1 LEGLRRGRRNLLSP
15 VNRIYIVIARKNSM
29 SLTILQL
36 IINGLLL
43 GGMYALISIGLTL
56 IFGVLEIIN
65 FAHGEFLMLS
75 MYCSYWL
82 FQLYGVDP
90 YLSLLIITPTF
101 FLIGL
106 FVQRTTIQPILEAP
120 PLNQI
125 FMTVGLSMVLQNL
138 ALFIW
143 TADYRTVKTSYSA
156 LTIKTAGLM
165 ISFPR
170 LVAFLL
176 AMGMIIGLLI
186 FLKKTYMGKSIRA
199 LAQERKA
206 AMLMGINVY
215 RTYQIAFGIGI
226 ACVGAAGAL
235 LIPVYFVFPSVGSL
249 FVLIAFVVVV
259 LGGYNSLTGSLVG
272 GLIIGVVEAFSGFY
286 ISPHLKEAIYF
297 VIFILI
303 LLFRPMGLFGRA

>member
-1 LEGLRRGRRNLLSP
+1 MDIT
-15 VNRIYIVIARKNSM
+15 V
-29 SLTILQL
+29 LQL

-65 FAHGEFLMLS
+65 FAHGEFLMLA
-75 MYCSYWL
+75 MYASFWL
-82 FQLYGVDP
+82 FQLYGIDP
-90 YLSLLIITPTF
+90 YVSMLIILPLF
-101 FLIGL
+101 F
-106 FVQRTTIQPILEAP
+106 FVGVAVQKVTIQPILNAP

-125 FMTVGLSMVLQNL
+125 FMTVGLSMVLQNV

-143 TADYRTVKTSYSA
+143 TADYRTVKTAYSG
-156 LTIKTAGLM
+156 LTLKTAGLL

-176 AMGMIIGLLI
+176 AMGLIAALLI
-186 FLKKTYMGKSIRA
+186 FLKKTYTGKAIRA

-226 ACVGAAGAL
+226 ACVGAAGAM

-249 FVLIAFVVVV
+249 FVLIAFVVVI
-259 LGGYNSLTGSLVG
+259 LGGYNSLIGSLVG
-272 GLIIGVVEAFSGFY
+272 GLIIGVVESFSGFF

-303 LLFRPMGLFGRA
+303 LLFRPAGLFGRA

>member
-1 LEGLRRGRRNLLSP
+1 ME
-15 VNRIYIVIARKNSM
+15 I
-29 SLTILQL
+29 TILQL

-56 IFGVLEIIN
+56 IFGVLEIVN
-65 FAHGEFLMLS
+65 FAHGEFLMLA
-75 MYCSYWL
+75 MYASYFL
-82 FQLYGVDP
+82 FQFYGIDP
-90 YLSLLIITPTF
+90 YLSLFIILPLF
-101 FLIGL
+101 FLIGIA
-106 FVQRTTIQPILEAP
+106 VQRATIQPILNAP

-125 FMTVGLSMVLQNL
+125 FMTVGMSMVLQNV
-138 ALFIW
+138 ALFFW

-156 LTIKTAGLM
+156 LTLKTEGLM
-165 ISFPR
+165 ISLPR
-170 LVAFLL
+170 LVAFFL
-176 AMGMIIGLLI
+176 AMGLIAALLI
-186 FLKKTYMGKSIRA
+186 FLKRTYTGKAIRA

-226 ACVGAAGAL
+226 ACVGAAGAM
-235 LIPVYFVFPSVGSL
+235 LIPVYFVFPSVGAL
-249 FVLIAFVVVV
+249 FVLIAFVVVI

-272 GLIIGVVEAFSGFY
+272 GLIIGVVEAFSGFF

-303 LLFRPMGLFGRA
+303 LLFRPTGLFGRA

>member
-1 LEGLRRGRRNLLSP
+1 ML
-15 VNRIYIVIARKNSM
+15 III
-29 SLTILQL
+29 IQL

-75 MYCSYWL
+75 MFASFWL
-82 FQLYGVDP
+82 FQLYGIDP
-90 YLSLLIITPTF
+90 YLSLLIILPLF

-106 FVQRTTIQPILEAP
+106 AIQRAIIQPILNAP

-138 ALFIW
+138 ALFVW
-143 TADYRTVKTSYSA
+143 RADYRTVKTAYSA
-156 LTIKTAGLM
+156 LTLKTSGLM

-170 LVAFLL
+170 LVAFIL
-176 AMGMIIGLLI
+176 AMGVIGALLI
-186 FLKKTYMGKSIRA
+186 FLKKTYTGKAIRA
-199 LAQERKA
+199 LAQERRA
-206 AMLMGINVY
+206 AMLVGINVY

-226 ACVGAAGAL
+226 ACVGAAGAIL
-235 LIPVYFVFPSVGSL
+235 MPVYFVFPSVGAL

-259 LGGYNSLTGSLVG
+259 LGGYNSLTGALIG
-272 GLIIGVVEAFSGFY
+272 GLIIGVVDAFSGFF
-286 ISPHLKEAIYF
+286 ISPHLREAICF

-303 LLFRPMGLFGRA
+303 LLFRPRGLLGRV

>member
-1 LEGLRRGRRNLLSP
+1 MD
-15 VNRIYIVIARKNSM
+15 I
-29 SLTILQL
+29 TILQL
-36 IINGLLL
+36 AINGLLL
-43 GGMYALISIGLTL
+43 GGMYGLISIGLTL

-75 MYCSYWL
+75 MYAAFWL
-82 FQLYGVDP
+82 FQLYGIDP
-90 YLSLLIITPTF
+90 YLSMLIIIPVF
-101 FLIGL
+101 FLLGIA
-106 FVQRTTIQPILEAP
+106 VQRITIQPILNAP

-125 FMTVGLSMVLQNL
+125 FMTVGLSMVLQNA

-143 TADYRTVKTSYSA
+143 TADYRTMKTSYSA
-156 LTIKTAGLM
+156 LTLKTAGLI

-176 AMGMIIGLLI
+176 AMALIAALLI
-186 FLKKTYMGKSIRA
+186 FLKKTYTGKAIRA

-226 ACVGAAGAL
+226 ACVGAAGAM

-249 FVLIAFVVVV
+249 FVLIAFVVVI
-259 LGGYNSLTGSLVG
+259 LGGYNSLVGSLAG
-272 GLIIGVVEAFSGFY
+272 GLIIGVVESFSGFFV
-286 ISPHLKEAIYF
+286 SPHLKEAIYF

-303 LLFRPMGLFGRA
+303 LLFKPTGLFGRA

>member
-1 LEGLRRGRRNLLSP
+1 ME
-15 VNRIYIVIARKNSM
+15 I
-29 SLTILQL
+29 TILQL

-56 IFGVLEIIN
+56 IFGVLEIVN
-65 FAHGEFLMLS
+65 FAHGEFLMLA
-75 MYCSYWL
+75 MYASYFL
-82 FQLYGVDP
+82 FQFYGIDP
-90 YLSLLIITPTF
+90 YLSLLIILPLF
-101 FLIGL
+101 FLIGVA
-106 FVQRTTIQPILEAP
+106 VQRATIQPILNAP

-138 ALFIW
+138 ALFFW

-156 LTIKTAGLM
+156 LTLKTEGLM

-176 AMGMIIGLLI
+176 AMGLITALLI
-186 FLKKTYMGKSIRA
+186 FLQKTYTGKAIRA

-226 ACVGAAGAL
+226 ACVGAAGAM
-235 LIPVYFVFPSVGSL
+235 LIPVFFVFPSVGSL
-249 FVLIAFVVVV
+249 FVLIAFVVVI

-272 GLIIGVVEAFSGFY
+272 GLIIGVVEAFSGFF

-303 LLFRPMGLFGRA
+303 LLLRPTGLFGRA

>member
-1 LEGLRRGRRNLLSP
+1 ME
-15 VNRIYIVIARKNSM
+15 I
-29 SLTILQL
+29 TILQL

-56 IFGVLEIIN
+56 IFGVLEIVN
-65 FAHGEFLMLS
+65 FAHGEFLMLA
-75 MYCSYWL
+75 MYASYFL
-82 FQLYGVDP
+82 FQFYGIDP
-90 YLSLLIITPTF
+90 YLSLLIILPLF
-101 FLIGL
+101 FLIGVA
-106 FVQRTTIQPILEAP
+106 VQRATIQPILNAP

-125 FMTVGLSMVLQNL
+125 FMTVGLSMVLQNV
-138 ALFIW
+138 ALFFW
-143 TADYRTVKTSYSA
+143 TADYRIVKTSYSA
-156 LTIKTAGLM
+156 LTLKTGGLM

-170 LVAFLL
+170 LVAFIL
-176 AMGMIIGLLI
+176 AMGLIAALLV
-186 FLKKTYMGKSIRA
+186 FLQKTYTGKAIRA

-226 ACVGAAGAL
+226 ACVGAAGAM
-235 LIPVYFVFPSVGSL
+235 LIPVYFVFPSVGTL
-249 FVLIAFVVVV
+249 FVLIAFVVVI

-272 GLIIGVVEAFSGFY
+272 GLIIGVVEAFSGFF

-303 LLFRPMGLFGRA
+303 LLFRPTGLFGRA

>member
-1 LEGLRRGRRNLLSP
+1 ML
-15 VNRIYIVIARKNSM
+15 III
-29 SLTILQL
+29 IQL

-75 MYCSYWL
+75 MYASFWL
-82 FQLYGVDP
+82 FQLYGIDP
-90 YLSLLIITPTF
+90 YLSLLIILPLF

-106 FVQRTTIQPILEAP
+106 AIQRAIIQPILNAP

-138 ALFIW
+138 ALFVW
-143 TADYRTVKTSYSA
+143 RADYRTVKTAYSA
-156 LTIKTAGLM
+156 LTLKTSGLM

-170 LVAFLL
+170 LVAFIL
-176 AMGMIIGLLI
+176 AMGVIGALLI
-186 FLKKTYMGKSIRA
+186 FLKKTYTGKAIRA
-199 LAQERKA
+199 LAQERRA
-206 AMLMGINVY
+206 AMLVGINVY

-226 ACVGAAGAL
+226 ACVGAAGAIL
-235 LIPVYFVFPSVGSL
+235 MPVYFVFPSVGAL
-249 FVLIAFVVVV
+249 FVLIAFVVVI
-259 LGGYNSLTGSLVG
+259 LGGYNSLTGALIG
-272 GLIIGVVEAFSGFY
+272 GLIIGVVEAFSGFF
-286 ISPHLKEAIYF
+286 ISPHLREAISF

-303 LLFRPMGLFGRA
+303 LLFRPRGLFGRA

>member
-1 LEGLRRGRRNLLSP
+1 MD
-15 VNRIYIVIARKNSM
+15 I
-29 SLTILQL
+29 TILQL
-36 IINGLLL
+36 VINGLLL
-43 GGMYALISIGLTL
+43 GGMYGLISIGLTL
-56 IFGVLEIIN
+56 IFGVLEIVN

-75 MYCSYWL
+75 MYAAFWL
-82 FQLYGVDP
+82 FQLYGIDP
-90 YLSLLIITPTF
+90 YLSMLIIIPVF
-101 FLIGL
+101 FLLGIA
-106 FVQRTTIQPILEAP
+106 VQRITIQPILNAP

-125 FMTVGLSMVLQNL
+125 FMTVGLSMVLQNA

-143 TADYRTVKTSYSA
+143 TADYRTMKTSYSA
-156 LTIKTAGLM
+156 LTLKTAGLI

-176 AMGMIIGLLI
+176 AMALIAALLI
-186 FLKKTYMGKSIRA
+186 FLKKTYTGKAIRA

-226 ACVGAAGAL
+226 ACVGAAGAM

-249 FVLIAFVVVV
+249 FVLIAFVVVI
-259 LGGYNSLTGSLVG
+259 LGGYNSLVGSLAG
-272 GLIIGVVEAFSGFY
+272 GLIIGVVESFSGFF

-303 LLFRPMGLFGRA
+303 LLFKPTGLFGRA

>member
-1 LEGLRRGRRNLLSP
+1 MDIT
-15 VNRIYIVIARKNSM
+15 V
-29 SLTILQL
+29 LQL

-65 FAHGEFLMLS
+65 FAHGEFLMLA
-75 MYCSYWL
+75 MYASFWL
-82 FQLYGVDP
+82 FQLYGIDP
-90 YLSLLIITPTF
+90 YVSMLIILPLF
-101 FLIGL
+101 F
-106 FVQRTTIQPILEAP
+106 FVGVAVQKVTIQPILNAP

-125 FMTVGLSMVLQNL
+125 FMTVGLSMVLQNV

-143 TADYRTVKTSYSA
+143 TADYRTVKTAYSG
-156 LTIKTAGLM
+156 LTLKTTGLL

-176 AMGMIIGLLI
+176 AMGLIAALLI
-186 FLKKTYMGKSIRA
+186 FLRKTYTGKAIRA

-226 ACVGAAGAL
+226 ACVGAAGAM

-249 FVLIAFVVVV
+249 FVLIAFVVVI

-272 GLIIGVVEAFSGFY
+272 GLIIGVVEAFSGFF

-303 LLFRPMGLFGRA
+303 LLFKPTGLFGRA

>member
-1 LEGLRRGRRNLLSP
+1 
-15 VNRIYIVIARKNSM
+15 M
-29 SLTILQL
+29 DLTDIQL

-56 IFGVLEIIN
+56 IFGVLEIVN

-75 MYCSYWL
+75 MYAAFWL
-82 FQLYGVDP
+82 FQLYGIDP
-90 YLSLLIITPTF
+90 YLSMLIIIPVF
-101 FLIGL
+101 FLLGIA
-106 FVQRTTIQPILEAP
+106 VQRITIQPILNAP

-125 FMTVGLSMVLQNL
+125 FMTVGLSMVLQNA

-143 TADYRTVKTSYSA
+143 TADYRTMKTSYSA
-156 LTIKTAGLM
+156 LTLKTAGLI

-176 AMGMIIGLLI
+176 AMALIAALLI
-186 FLKKTYMGKSIRA
+186 FLKKTYTGKAIRA

-226 ACVGAAGAL
+226 ACVGAAGAM

-249 FVLIAFVVVV
+249 FVLIAFVVVI
-259 LGGYNSLTGSLVG
+259 LGGYNSLVGSLAG
-272 GLIIGVVEAFSGFY
+272 GLIIGVVESFSGFF

-303 LLFRPMGLFGRA
+303 LLFKPTGLFGRA

>member
-1 LEGLRRGRRNLLSP
+1 MDIT
-15 VNRIYIVIARKNSM
+15 V
-29 SLTILQL
+29 LQL

-65 FAHGEFLMLS
+65 FAHGEFLMLA
-75 MYCSYWL
+75 MYASFWL
-82 FQLYGVDP
+82 FQVYGIDP
-90 YLSLLIITPTF
+90 YVSMLIILPLF
-101 FLIGL
+101 FLVGIA
-106 FVQRTTIQPILEAP
+106 VQRVTIQPILNAP

-125 FMTVGLSMVLQNL
+125 FMTVGLSMVLQNV

-143 TADYRTVKTSYSA
+143 TADYRTVKTTYSG
-156 LTIKTAGLM
+156 LTLKAAGLL

-176 AMGMIIGLLI
+176 AMGLIAALLI
-186 FLKKTYMGKSIRA
+186 FLKKTYTGKAIRA

-215 RTYQIAFGIGI
+215 RTYQIAFGIGS
-226 ACVGAAGAL
+226 ACVGAAGAM

-249 FVLIAFVVVV
+249 FVLIAFVVVI

-272 GLIIGVVEAFSGFY
+272 GLIIGVVEAFSGFF

-303 LLFRPMGLFGRA
+303 LLFKPTGLFGRA

>member
-1 LEGLRRGRRNLLSP
+1 
-15 VNRIYIVIARKNSM
+15 M
-29 SLTILQL
+29 DLTDIQL

-56 IFGVLEIIN
+56 IFGVLEIVN
-65 FAHGEFLMLS
+65 FAHGEFLMLA
-75 MYCSYWL
+75 MYGSFWL

-90 YLSLLIITPTF
+90 YASLLIILPLF
-101 FLIGL
+101 FLVGVV
-106 FVQRTTIQPILEAP
+106 VQKIAIEPILNAP

-125 FMTVGLSMVLQNL
+125 FMTVGLSMVLQNA

-156 LTIKTAGLM
+156 LTLKTSGLM

-170 LVAFLL
+170 LVAFFL
-176 AMGMIIGLLI
+176 AMGLIAALLI
-186 FLKKTYMGKSIRA
+186 FLKKTYIGKAIRA

-226 ACVGAAGAL
+226 ACVGAAGAML
-235 LIPVYFVFPSVGSL
+235 MPVYFVFPSVGSL

-272 GLIIGVVEAFSGFY
+272 GLLIGVVEAFSGFY

-303 LLFRPMGLFGRA
+303 LLFRPTGLFGRA